1 MFKHPTVAEL
11 AKLVV
16 ERRGETAAPRRIL
29 AELTRPIDPKDR
41 VGSVICVPYG
51 GANAVVYQA
60 LADAMPAGHSLY
72 AVAAPG
78 REPGE
83 EEQPPYEEVAR
94 RCVEEIAEHLSGPIV
109 VYGHCAP
116 GSALAVELA
125 QRIEESGRELDALY
139 LGGIF
144 PFAQPKGRLLGSLSE
159 LLNDRLNGTRTIA
172 AELRALGG
180 DMTGL
185 DEEQVAF
192 TVELM
197 RQDGRMAEEHFTR
210 ILDTEQPRG

>member
-1 MFKHPTVAEL
+1 M
-11 AKLVV
+11 
-16 ERRGETAAPRRIL
+16 
-29 AELTRPIDPKDR
+29 
-41 VGSVICVPYG
+41 PYG

-60 LADAMPAGHSLY
+60 LADAMPAGYSLY

-83 EEQPPYEEVAR
+83 ERQLPLKEVAKL
-94 RCVEEIAEHLSGPIV
+94 CVEEISEHIQGPIV

-125 QRIEESGRELDALY
+125 QRIEASGRELDALY

-144 PFAQPKGRLLGSLSE
+144 PFARPKGRFLGSLST
-159 LLNDRLNGTRTIA
+159 LLSDRLNGTRTVA
-172 AELRALGG
+172 AELRAIGG
-180 DMTGL
+180 DVAGL

-197 RQDGRMAEEHFTR
+197 REDGRMAEEYFTE
-210 ILDTEQPRG
+210 ILGAEQPRLKGADRLGRR